1 MFVCSKLVTCPS
13 RRDQERPAGD
23 CEPSP
28 IGDERTLA
36 SAKPLLVCKVWASN
50 PSARPSVGGS
60 AGGLI
65 PWATQFPQAG
75 LEVAPQ
81 AVESCVERVS
91 RLYERGVD
99 LSHIGAYVRRWQ
111 RWASSGLRALGE
123 GLSERALELV
133 GRSLGRLGLLGRS
146 LPPLIPAVAGPTVGE
161 ADAGRDSRHP
171 QG

>member
-1 MFVCSKLVTCPS
+1 LFVCSKLVTCPS

-99 LSHIGAYVRRWQ
+99 LIHIGAYGRCWL
-111 RWASSGLRALGE
+111 RWARSGLRALGE

-133 GRSLGRLGLLGRS
+133 HLSLGRLGVPCIAPPS
-146 LPPLIPAVAGPTVGE
+146 LRLAFANQAVGE
-161 ADAGRDSRHP
+161 AAHARDHRFNE
-171 QG
+171 G